1 MEKTKEIYGIIYLIR
16 NKINGKIYIG
26 QTIQKRVI
34 KDRYKN
40 NLFKY
45 THNEHLKRSIE
56 KYGIENFDIDEEFDV
71 AYSKEEL
78 DKLEDMYI
86 KIYNTIDGNCGYN
99 KKGGGQEGKI
109 NKEVREDIS
118 NKVKELW
125 NNEDY
130 REKVMRNRNYPT
142 GENHPNYGKS
152 PSDETRKKISE
163 ANNGDKHFNWGK
175 HLSQETKD
183 KISKANKEGYNYF
196 RGKTGG
202 DSPKAKAVY
211 CYEFDEI
218 RLSNIE
224 WVRELKIAK
233 ASAITRCCNNELNHH
248 KGFHF
253 RYATEEEVKE
263 YDPSTNTNITIEMIC
278 EIYSKVCIYIL
289 CEEINEINT
298 SSYFKRKL
306 NISNNWLS
314 ELIKKKGKGVVG
326 GYHFRRLTQEETKN
340 YLINNFNNIIK

>member
-1 MEKTKEIYGIIYLIR
+1 M
-16 NKINGKIYIG
+16 
-26 QTIQKRVI
+26 
-34 KDRYKN
+34 D
-40 NLFKY
+40 
-45 THNEHLKRSIE
+45 EHLKRSIE
-56 KYGIENFDIDEEFDV
+56 KYGIDNFEIDEEFDI

-86 KIYNTIDGNCGYN
+86 KVYECMNKDKGYN
-99 KKGGGQEGKI
+99 KKEGGSKGKI
-109 NKEVREDIS
+109 NEEVREDIS

-125 NNEDY
+125 NTQEY
-130 REKVMRNRNYPT
+130 RDKVMSSRVYPV

-152 PSDETRKKISE
+152 PSEETRRKMSE
-163 ANNGDKHFNWGK
+163 AKKGEKHPLYGK
-175 HLSQETKD
+175 HLPQETKD
-183 KISKANKEGYNYF
+183 KLSKINKEGYNYL

-218 RLSNIE
+218 RLSIAD
-224 WVRELKIAK
+224 WVTELKIVQPR
-233 ASAITRCCNNELNHH
+233 AISSCCNNELNHH

-253 RYATEEEVKE
+253 RFATKEEVKE

-340 YLINNFNNIIK
+340 YLINNFNNMIK